1 MQVWYASYGS
11 NMHGARLARYLGGC
25 RDPRPPERSVA
36 VELPGSVYFAYESK
50 VWTGGMAF
58 YDPDAPGVVWGR
70 AHLLSAGQFADIA
83 TQEMHRVPDADLAVD
98 LATLTAGDRVALGD
112 GRYETVVCAGEIEG
126 RALLTCTAPWA
137 LADVAWRKPAAR
149 YLGHLAAGLVEAGAW
164 EAGTIAE
171 YLAARPGAAGEW
183 SVAQIAALME
193 GEADGWGAQS

>member
-1 MQVWYASYGS
+1 
-11 NMHGARLARYLGGC
+11 
-25 RDPRPPERSVA
+25 
-36 VELPGSVYFAYESK
+36 
-50 VWTGGMAF
+50 
-58 YDPDAPGVVWGR
+58 
-70 AHLLSAGQFADIA
+70 
-83 TQEMHRVPDADLAVD
+83 
-98 LATLTAGDRVALGD
+98 
-112 GRYETVVCAGEIEG
+112 VVCAGEIEG

-193 GEADGWGAQS
+193 GEADDWRAPS